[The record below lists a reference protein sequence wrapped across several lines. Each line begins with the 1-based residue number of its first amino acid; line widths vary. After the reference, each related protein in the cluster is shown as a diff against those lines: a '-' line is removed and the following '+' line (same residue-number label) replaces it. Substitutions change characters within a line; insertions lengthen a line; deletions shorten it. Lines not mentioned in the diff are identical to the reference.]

1 MRAASDRLR
10 ALVLTR
16 TYSHTVS
23 YYNSW
28 QTGLQLHP
36 LFATTVQDV
45 GRCRA
50 STLGRELVN
59 YDALILLHSC
69 TADTLDDLGT
79 LVPALADRGS
89 CRLLAFVGN
98 EFNSPHAPLAGKI
111 AALRACRPDI
121 VATQLLQEAGHFLYD
136 GVAPKIV
143 SIPHALEEGRFSPG
157 PADESRSIDLGF
169 RGFRY
174 SPLIGDQERISVVE
188 QVTDQ
193 AMKRGLRLYID
204 WDQRLKPEAW
214 AEFLQNCRGT
224 IGCEAG
230 SWYLDRDDALVN
242 RIYADV
248 KRTRKGIVLSEDTPL
263 RGAFRKLP
271 AGLKKAAG
279 HILRYGPVKYAP
291 FEDESL
297 DFQRLEQAF
306 FKSATKAPVYSK
318 CISSRHFEAAGTGTC
333 QIMIDG
339 RYNDILQAGEHYV
352 AVRPDFS
359 NVEQA
364 VDSFC
369 DPAHRKKIAE
379 QAFALVHGAHT
390 FAHRLGQLHSCILT
404 GA

>member
-1 MRAASDRLR
+1 VSATSDRLR
-10 ALVLTR
+10 TLVLAR

-28 QTGLQLHP
+28 QNGLLQHP
-36 LFATTVQDV
+36 LYATTVQDV

-50 STLGRELVN
+50 SALGRALAN
-59 YDALILLHSC
+59 YDAVVLLHSC
-69 TADTLDDLGT
+69 TADTLDDLGG
-79 LVPALADRGS
+79 LGPALADRGS

-111 AALRACRPDI
+111 SALRACRPDI
-121 VATQLLQEAGHFLYD
+121 VATQLLEEAGRFLYA

-143 SIPHALEEGRFSPG
+143 SMPHALEEGRFSPG

-188 QVTDQ
+188 QASAQ
-193 AMKRGLRLYID
+193 AVKRGLKLDID
-204 WDQRLKPEAW
+204 WDQRLKPEMW
-214 AEFLQNCRGT
+214 ARFLQICRGT
-224 IGCEAG
+224 ISCEAG

-242 RIYADV
+242 RIYDGV

-271 AGLKKAAG
+271 AGLKKMAG
-279 HILRYGPVKYAP
+279 LILRRGPVKYAA

-297 DFQRLEQAF
+297 DFQQLEQAF
-306 FKSATKAPVYSK
+306 FKSAAKAPIYSK
-318 CISSRHFEAAGTGTC
+318 CISSRHFEAAGTRTC
-333 QIMIDG
+333 QVMIDG
-339 RYNDILQAGEHYV
+339 RYNDILRAGEHFI

-364 VDSFC
+364 VEQFC
-369 DPAHRKKIAE
+369 DPTHRKKIAD
-379 QAFALVHGAHT
+379 QAFALVRGAHT
-390 FAHRLGQLHSCILT
+390 FGCRLSALHRVLAET
-404 GA
+404 